1 MRYNRSSAM
10 PFHGDLEPMFEN
22 VAGLPLDLPHP
33 ARQALIAAGIDWH
46 DERVAEAHV
55 THALMLAPEALATR
69 IGAYKFYFYRHR
81 LQEALPHAFSI
92 VEMAARRLQLPHDWR
107 LVRADHAG
115 FEEIEPWPRLFLQAL
130 IAYGYC
136 LVRMGRM
143 AEGRAALAKAAELDR
158 TDKLGAGRLLVVV
171 DRGGVD
177 EDED

>member
-1 MRYNRSSAM
+1 
-10 PFHGDLEPMFEN
+10 MFEN

-81 LQEALPHAFSI
+81 LQEALPHAFS
-92 VEMAARRLQLPHDWR
+92 VLEMAAERLRLPHDWR
-107 LVRADHAG
+107 LVGAHQAG
-115 FEEIEPWPRLFLQAL
+115 FDAIEPWPRLFLQAL

-136 LVRMGRM
+136 LARLGRLE
-143 AEGRAALAKAAELDR
+143 EGRAALAKAMELDGGDR
-158 TDKLGAGRLLVVV
+158 LGARRLVAAI
-171 DRGGVD
+171 DRGGQD
-177 EDED
+177 DDDDDD